1 MAEIVLQ
8 VEDLHLY
15 RGARPVLTG
24 VSLDVERGELVAIM
38 GPSGSGKTTVL
49 RAVAGLESFQGGRIV
64 IDGVALTGGT
74 HATKATLRVVR
85 MRDGRVNGTV

>member
-1 MAEIVLQ
+1 LAEIVLQ

-49 RAVAGLESFQGGRIV
+49 RAVAGLESFR
-64 IDGVALTGGT
+64 
-74 HATKATLRVVR
+74 
-85 MRDGRVNGTV
+85 